1 MSQGNM
7 DSFQKLYFTKQRKWT
22 YEDITIKYAPDLANI
37 GMVKSAAWVDLDQDG
52 KMDLVVVGEW
62 MPISILMNREGKLVN
77 ETDKFG
83 LANTS
88 GWWNTVEIGDL
99 NGDGFPD
106 LVLGNL
112 GLNSRLKASKKL
124 LSGCMSRILM
134 ETAVWNKS

>member
-1 MSQGNM
+1 
-7 DSFQKLYFTKQRKWT
+7 
-22 YEDITIKYAPDLANI
+22 
-37 GMVKSAAWVDLDQDG
+37 MVKSAAWVDLDRDG

-62 MPISILMNREGKLVN
+62 MPVSIWMQRDGRLIN

-88 GWWNTVEIGDL
+88 GWWNTAEIGDL

-112 GLNSRLKASKKL
+112 GLNSRLKTSEEAPVRMYVKDFDGNGSLEQILTYHIDGNEYTIATRDELVKQV
-124 LSGCMSRILM
+124 LSLIHISQGI
-134 ETAVWNKS
+134 VG